1 MANSLQALFQAIA
14 QAPDEEALRASVM
27 AKTAQYFTATRRGLI
42 FFDALPPEISAGSLR
57 LAFSVDHNPV
67 LRYLVEHHA
76 PVHEEVLLPP
86 GIWQKICPRS
96 DHGHVMVGPIVSNG
110 QLVGGV
116 EFTRNANNPAFDAQN
131 LAQLSALCLHR
142 STRLATLRLLPPAP
156 PHSAN
161 QHHLTPRE
169 IQIAELV
176 TQGLTNA
183 QIGTI
188 LWITEHSVKQALKRI
203 FRKLEVS
210 SRAELAAWF
219 SLYNKV
225 SILPPASEEEGRRFL
240 ARLD

>member
-14 QAPDEEALRASVM
+14 HAPDEEELRASVM
-27 AKTAQYFTATRRGLI
+27 AKMAQYFTATRKGLI
-42 FFDALPPEISAGSLR
+42 FFDKLPPEIPAGILR

-76 PVHEEVLLPP
+76 PVHKEVLLPP

-96 DHGHVMVGPIVSNG
+96 DHGHVMVGPIVSNS

-116 EFTRNANNPAFDAQN
+116 GFTRNANNPAFDAQN
-131 LAQLSALCLHR
+131 LAQLSALCLHL
-142 STRLATLRLLPPAP
+142 STRLATLRLSPPALLP
-156 PHSAN
+156 TN

-203 FRKLEVS
+203 FRKLEIS

-225 SILPPASEEEGRRFL
+225 SILPPPSEEGRRFL